1 MDLVAPQLRMLLAR
15 RTRGDC
21 MAVQSMQLRGAVSRC
36 GVATVASAAPPRLRS
51 HCASSSLS
59 CPSTVLLRPRP
70 TDYRNKLKWLE
81 AAKKNSNS
89 NPRRGG
95 PWHWRA
101 PSRIF
106 WKTVRGMI
114 PHKVQRGAE
123 ALARLKVRL

>member
-1 MDLVAPQLRMLLAR
+1 ML
-15 RTRGDC
+15 
-21 MAVQSMQLRGAVSRC
+21 
-36 GVATVASAAPPRLRS
+36 PPHLS
-51 HCASSSLS
+51 S
-59 CPSTVLLRPRP
+59 CPSTVLRPRP

-123 ALARLKVRL
+123 ALARLKVRR

>member
-1 MDLVAPQLRMLLAR
+1 MANAR
-15 RTRGDC
+15 H
-21 MAVQSMQLRGAVSRC
+21 
-36 GVATVASAAPPRLRS
+36 PPPT
-51 HCASSSLS
+51 H
-59 CPSTVLLRPRP
+59 TRP
-70 TDYRNKLKWLE
+70 TRHPPADYRNKLKWLE
-81 AAKKNSNS
+81 AAGKSSNS

-106 WKTVRGMI
+106 WKTVRGML